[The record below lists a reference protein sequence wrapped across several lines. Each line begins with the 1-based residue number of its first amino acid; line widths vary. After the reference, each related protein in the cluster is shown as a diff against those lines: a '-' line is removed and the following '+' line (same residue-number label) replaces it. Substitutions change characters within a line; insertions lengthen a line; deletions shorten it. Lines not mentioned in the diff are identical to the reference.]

1 VSGAGNSIGG
11 DAALPGSAAPGPF
24 IPGAARGGRKAGRT
38 PLHVLVLSHMHPK
51 ASRGGAEIAAYQL
64 YDALKGEPDVTA
76 WFLAASGGRF
86 AERLGA
92 RLQQPFGPDEFVYTG
107 AGFDHWIHA
116 NPDPELPGELAKLLD
131 ELRPDVV
138 HLHHYTN
145 FGVETLLHIRRALPE
160 ARIVLTLHEY
170 LAICNHF
177 GQMVKRPGFGLC
189 ERSGPRDC
197 ARCFPERTEQDFFLR
212 ELYLKRFFGLVDH
225 FVSPSEFLARRYAA
239 WGLDPDDISV
249 IENGMPE
256 TDHGAAAAAPD
267 TEDGLVFAFF
277 GQISRLKGIDVVF
290 DAAALLDKDGV
301 AGLRIEVHGDYSG
314 QPPDFRAAFEKRLED
329 TPPNLRHCGPYEN
342 ARVHELMRSAHAV
355 LVPSIWW
362 ENSPLVIQE
371 ALLNRRP
378 VICSD
383 IGGMAEKV
391 RDGLD
396 GFHFRAGSA
405 HALAALLKRLAAQP
419 ERLAALGATMAV
431 PPPLRETARA
441 TRQLYRRLLSAR
453 SPAAHRK
460 EYAA

>member
-1 VSGAGNSIGG
+1 MSRQGALVARSVSKPASVPV
-11 DAALPGSAAPGPF
+11 ATHQT
-24 IPGAARGGRKAGRT
+24 GRT
-38 PLHVLVLSHMHPK
+38 RPAPLRVLVLAHMHPE

-64 YDALKGEPDVTA
+64 YGALKAEPGVAA
-76 WFLAASGGRF
+76 WFLAAGGGRF
-86 AERLGA
+86 PERLGA
-92 RLQQPFGPDEFVYTG
+92 RFQQPFGPDEFVYTG
-107 AGFDHWIHA
+107 GGFDHWIRA
-116 NPDPELPGELAKLLD
+116 NSDPEFPGELAALLQ

-170 LAICNHF
+170 LAVCNHF

-197 ARCFPERTEQDFFLR
+197 SRCFPERTEQDFFLR
-212 ELYLKRFFGLVDH
+212 ELYIKRFLDLVDH
-225 FVSPSEFLARRYAA
+225 FVSPSRFLAGRYAA
-239 WGLDPDDISV
+239 WGLDPGAISV

-256 TDHGAAAAAPD
+256 AGHAAAPPPPA
-267 TEDGLVFAFF
+267 EDGAVFAFF

-290 DAAALLDKDGV
+290 DAAALLEEGA
-301 AGLRIEVHGDYSG
+301 AGPRIEVHGDYSG
-314 QPPDFRAAFEKRLED
+314 QPPDFRAAFEKRLEN
-329 TPPNLRHCGPYEN
+329 TPANLRHCGPYEN
-342 ARVHELMRSAHAV
+342 ARVHGLMRSAHAV

-405 HALAALLKRLAAQP
+405 PALAALLKRLAAQP
-419 ERLAALGATMAV
+419 EKLAALQATMAT
-431 PPPLRETARA
+431 PPSLRDTARA
-441 TRQLYRRLLSAR
+441 TLRLYGGLAEPRRPASAIR
-453 SPAAHRK
+453 GGVAA
-460 EYAA
+460 